1 MAAQAN
7 AADVK
12 AQLAETL
19 GRCRARLS
27 QTEKTLER
35 LEDEVPP
42 DGCIL
47 PVVHTPDCMF
57 DSIAR
62 LARLDANTT
71 FLDLGC
77 GDGRVVDGVC
87 KIAGCRGIG
96 VDIRMECVT
105 AARER
110 FPERAFHEG
119 DFCAMVEGAGPP
131 PTGLEGV
138 DACYAH
144 LLPTTFAV
152 LDARLLAA
160 VQAKRASAGTVDA
173 VGEGVS
179 LAVGDTI
186 IADTG
191 LLETCVDPAPNGGS
205 GGAARSVGAASSV
218 TDASAATGG
227 SVAGSAA
234 VVTAAGSSATVSS
247 SSCAAA
253 VASRAAAAA
262 SAATAAA
269 ATASAVTAVT
279 ADGGMASGPPAAL
292 LVVPPPINNKLLRFC
307 SSLIKG

>member
-19 GRCRARLS
+19 GRCRATLS

-42 DGCIL
+42 DGCIV

-57 DSIAR
+57 ESIAR

-77 GDGRVVDGVC
+77 GDGRVVDGVAT
-87 KIAGCRGIG
+87 IAGCRGIG
-96 VDIRMECVT
+96 VDIRMECVE

-110 FPERAFHEG
+110 FPERAFHQA

-131 PTGLEGV
+131 PIGLGGV

-152 LDARLLAA
+152 LDERLLEA
-160 VQAKRASAGTVDA
+160 VQN
-173 VGEGVS
+173 
-179 LAVGDTI
+179 
-186 IADTG
+186 G
-191 LLETCVDPAPNGGS
+191 LRLVTFCSHPS
-205 GGAARSVGAASSV
+205 GAAWDACQTGSDCFGMVRLYEACGDFERGRLPGGVGAVLRAAASS
-218 TDASAATGG
+218 SSGG
-227 SVAGSAA
+227 D
-234 VVTAAGSSATVSS
+234 
-247 SSCAAA
+247 
-253 VASRAAAAA
+253 
-262 SAATAAA
+262 
-269 ATASAVTAVT
+269 
-279 ADGGMASGPPAAL
+279 DGGIS
-292 LVVPPPINNKLLRFC
+292 
-307 SSLIKG
+307 

>member
-19 GRCRARLS
+19 GRCRATLS

-42 DGCIL
+42 DGCIV

-77 GDGRVVDGVC
+77 GDGRVVDGVAT
-87 KIAGCRGIG
+87 IAGCRGIG
-96 VDIRMECVT
+96 VDIRMECVE

-110 FPERAFHEG
+110 FPERAFHQA
-119 DFCAMVEGAGPP
+119 DFCAMVEGTGPP
-131 PTGLEGV
+131 PIGLEGV

-152 LDARLLAA
+152 LDEKS
-160 VQAKRASAGTVDA
+160 V
-173 VGEGVS
+173 
-179 LAVGDTI
+179 
-186 IADTG
+186 
-191 LLETCVDPAPNGGS
+191 S
-205 GGAARSVGAASSV
+205 GGAEGPAPRDLLLAPVGRGLGRLP
-218 TDASAATGG
+218 DGLRLFRHG
-227 SVAGSAA
+227 A
-234 VVTAAGSSATVSS
+234 VVRG
-247 SSCAAA
+247 
-253 VASRAAAAA
+253 
-262 SAATAAA
+262 
-269 ATASAVTAVT
+269 
-279 ADGGMASGPPAAL
+279 
-292 LVVPPPINNKLLRFC
+292 
-307 SSLIKG
+307 

>member
-1 MAAQAN
+1 MAAQTN

-19 GRCRARLS
+19 GRCRATLS

-42 DGCIL
+42 DGCIV

-57 DSIAR
+57 ESIAR
-62 LARLDANTT
+62 LARLDANAT

-96 VDIRMECVT
+96 VDIRMECVE

-110 FPERAFHEG
+110 YSERVFHQA
-119 DFCAMVEGAGPP
+119 DFCAMVAGTGPP

-160 VQAKRASAGTVDA
+160 VQR
-173 VGEGVS
+173 
-179 LAVGDTI
+179 
-186 IADTG
+186 G
-191 LLETCVDPAPNGGS
+191 LRLVTFCSHPS
-205 GGAARSVGAASSV
+205 GAAWDACQTGSDCFGMVRLYEASDDPTRGRLPGGVGAVLRAAASS
-218 TDASAATGG
+218 SSGG
-227 SVAGSAA
+227 GD
-234 VVTAAGSSATVSS
+234 VS
-247 SSCAAA
+247 
-253 VASRAAAAA
+253 
-262 SAATAAA
+262 
-269 ATASAVTAVT
+269 
-279 ADGGMASGPPAAL
+279 
-292 LVVPPPINNKLLRFC
+292 
-307 SSLIKG
+307 